1 MRFSRCLL
9 PLIFRGIVTVQK
21 REPKQQ
27 PMNKTDITK
36 PQEPPPSLAMPEQT
50 PAAKPTSA
58 VKWPAQL
65 TPRQRLLKAA
75 ADKVMGR

>member
-1 MRFSRCLL
+1 
-9 PLIFRGIVTVQK
+9 
-21 REPKQQ
+21 
-27 PMNKTDITK
+27 MNKTDTTK
-36 PQEPPPSLAMPEQT
+36 PQAPSASLAMTEQT

-58 VKWPAQL
+58 VKWPDQL